1 MDFLFAE
8 DKRVILHQRSRQKLE
23 EDQHKQEER
32 KYRLWQLK
40 REERREAAWFKF
52 VFLSIGV
59 LIGLPIGGLFIKAK
73 PDAFEQVPLLSQP
86 FERSPQK

>member
-52 VFLSIGV
+52 VFLSIGL
-59 LIGLPIGGLFIKAK
+59 LIGVPVGGLFAK
-73 PDAFEQVPLLSQP
+73 SNPDLFQKIPLFSQP
-86 FERSPQK
+86 FGQSQAK